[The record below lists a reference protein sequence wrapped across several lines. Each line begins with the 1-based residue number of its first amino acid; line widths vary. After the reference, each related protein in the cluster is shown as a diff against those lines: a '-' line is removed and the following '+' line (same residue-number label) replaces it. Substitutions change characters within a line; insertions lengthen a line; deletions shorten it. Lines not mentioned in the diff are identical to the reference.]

1 MKQNKKSLE
10 IFKFVSTMAIILI
23 AISPA
28 TFRIPS
34 MYQIWIFLVAV
45 LWLILCTTGA
55 IWS

>member
-1 MKQNKKSLE
+1 MNQNKKSLD
-10 IFKFVSTMAIILI
+10 IFKFVSTMAIILM

-34 MYQIWIFLVAV
+34 MYQIWIFLVAI
-45 LWLILCTTGA
+45 LWMILCTTGA